1 MSIKNTYENKKK
13 IINKK
18 VSLDSQEG
26 VEALPQPISKKKKK
40 NNSKKETKVI
50 DNSENVKNMKELE
63 DEMGLDKAEGDNLL
77 TPKKDAMRK
86 NSNEEMISPRQEEE
100 EGKEIKNG
108 RNDPAQ
114 KKNKDSEKKI
124 KGEKVRLNEKTFLF
138 VFYKFFELIFLFL
151 LNKFRGIL
159 FSHFYFPA

>member
-18 VSLDSQEG
+18 VSLDNQEG
-26 VEALPQPISKKKKK
+26 VEALPQPTSKKKKK
-40 NNSKKETKVI
+40 NNSKKETKVL
-50 DNSENVKNMKELE
+50 DNSENVKNMKEFE
-63 DEMGLDKAEGDNLL
+63 VEMGLEKAEGDNLL
-77 TPKKDAMRK
+77 TPKKESLRK
-86 NSNEEMISPRQEEE
+86 NSNEEMVSPRLDEE

-124 KGEKVRLNEKTFLF
+124 KGEKVRQNEKF
-138 VFYKFFELIFLFL
+138 IFFL
-151 LNKFRGIL
+151 LRNFWINFPFFIKEIL
-159 FSHFYFPA
+159 GEYFFPFYFPA